1 MPMETLMFKTLLAAA
16 ALAAG
21 AFAAAPVSALP
32 VSTDLGAQVG
42 SGTTAVALYCNNRG
56 VCVRAPRAG
65 YFYRAAPPVY
75 VAPAYRRPAY
85 GAYRNNN
92 NVRRTT
98 VTRTT
103 RPNGNTVVR
112 RKTVVR

>member
-1 MPMETLMFKTLLAAA
+1 MIKKLLAAA
-16 ALAAG
+16 AVAAG
-21 AFAAAPVSALP
+21 AFVAAPASALP

-42 SGTTAVALYCNNRG
+42 SGTTEVALYCNNRG
-56 VCVRAPRAG
+56 VCVRAPRSG
-65 YFYRAAPPVY
+65 YFYRSAPPVY
-75 VAPAYRRPAY
+75 IAPAYRRPVY
-85 GAYRNNN
+85 NGGYRNGGYRNNT
-92 NVRRTT
+92 VRRTT